1 MKIHRPIKYSTLLP
15 LKAVQRHSYEII
27 DQGQVDNEQWYVVQ
41 AEPKVARWMRTQN
54 KDLWYDYK
62 VGSNLFHSS
71 APTQLN
77 RFELGMS
84 IKVKDLF

>member
-15 LKAVQRHSYEII
+15 LKAVQKNSYEII
-27 DQGQVDNEQWYVVQ
+27 DRGLVDNEQWYVVQ

-62 VGSNLFHSS
+62 VGSYRVLDTFDVHEKLYTML
-71 APTQLN
+71 AM
-77 RFELGMS
+77 RWA
-84 IKVKDLF
+84 